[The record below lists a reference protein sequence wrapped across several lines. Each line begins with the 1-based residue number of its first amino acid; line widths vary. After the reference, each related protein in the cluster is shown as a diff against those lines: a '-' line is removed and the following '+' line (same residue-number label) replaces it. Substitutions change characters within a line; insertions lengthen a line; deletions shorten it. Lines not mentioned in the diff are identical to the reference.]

1 MTPLLVR
8 DYMSTTVN
16 TLNDDARLLD
26 AALLMRRTGRRH
38 IPIVSSEGKIVGLL
52 TDRDLRLL
60 TPSALTPV
68 SLEEQNKIFAET
80 PISSAMTK
88 TPITVLP
95 DTTMQHALSL
105 MQSRR
110 IQCVLV
116 EEKDKL
122 CGILTV
128 SDVLRLA
135 CDLLE
140 ERNASYQAV
149 GM

>member
-8 DYMSTTVN
+8 DYMSKAVT

-26 AALLMRRTGRRH
+26 ASLLMRRTGRRH
-38 IPIVSSEGKIVGLL
+38 LPIVDSDGKIVGIITDHDLL
-52 TDRDLRLL
+52 HL

-68 SLEEQNKIFAET
+68 PLEEQNRIFSET
-80 PISSAMTK
+80 PIASAMTRS
-88 TPITVLP
+88 PICVLP
-95 DTTMQHALSL
+95 DDTIEHALGL
-105 MQSRR
+105 MQSRK

-135 CDLLE
+135 CDLLQ
-140 ERNASYQAV
+140 ERGTMQQAA
-149 GM
+149 